1 LRPPDRDGQRPANR
15 ETRDLPATIADL
27 PAVVADNLPS
37 HAGSPPAGR
46 ASLPVAAAG
55 SPARGRS
62 IRVTGPDPVVP
73 SAGSRGF
80 GEIELPVLA
89 DALPAVADA
98 LPRAVDALPRVAD
111 GLPSVADVLPVRVRG
126 DRRLSTRPDPG
137 DMAQAFGEIDLPREM
152 PAIPEPSPRPMPAA
166 QGPRSEAR
174 GLELGDSPPPRRSSG
189 AIDAVARHE
198 SGGPVSARG
207 GMTFGEVDLGG
218 GGTEADTAR
227 STEDGSATGDQAEPT
242 SWKPPVATSAAPSQ
256 SSVRERPSRDQPRRR
271 SSRGKLFALVGVT
284 ALLTGGAALQLTP
297 YGAYAHLAVIDLVR
311 AGDYARATA
320 RAVSESEASLGS
332 DTYAAAKVAMAS
344 AYAAHGRVPRAKSLT
359 AYAALVDSAASVRF
373 GADTTRAS
381 RAKQLLAE
389 LPADRFMPYRDVATA
404 AQIAEAG
411 DLDRARKALAV
422 ARPLD
427 PNDPVEVEVTL
438 LLGDIE
444 LAAGNAPAALVDFKR
459 ALGRPDDAR
468 AHFGLARAYDGL
480 GDAANAKKEIDAT
493 LALSPRHVGA
503 LTLRA
508 RRQSA
513 SVEPARALED
523 LAVVLDGPV
532 QALASPS
539 ELSDAYAARAWVQLE
554 RGEATEARDSFARAV
569 SINPSNVDALN
580 GEGRLLLDEG
590 RYAEALARLD
600 KALDLAPNS
609 PQTIAS
615 DAEAKLELER
625 LSDARQQL
633 VAAREK
639 FPRSIPILLLL
650 AKVEEHS
657 GNDDGAEA
665 YLHIAIADADPLRPE
680 AVLPFLA
687 LCELNA
693 ARGRLNDARSTLE
706 EAKKTLA
713 PSSALERAFGE
724 FDERQGA
731 FDAAIGHYRS
741 AIAKDSRDV
750 AARFRLAVALRRA
763 RRFDEASAE
772 LDRVFAVDRDYPGL
786 LLERGLL
793 FEDSGDVD
801 RAIDQFKAALAKAPD
816 DADLELRV
824 GAAYVAI
831 GRPEDALPMLRK
843 VLDKRPA
850 SAEANHYIG
859 RALMLQGGSQSEAIG
874 YLKRAVELDPNRAE
888 FHVYL
893 AWAANDVTPAQLDL
907 ARDEIDRALA
917 IDKLN
922 AEAYW
927 QRGVLER
934 MEGAID
940 DAVADEKHALELRPT
955 RSEAHATLAECYEDK
970 NDDPRALAE
979 WPRAIAGDATG
990 SPGGPAVAHP
1000 YWRYRYGKLL
1010 LERGNGA
1017 AALAQLIPAVT
1028 TAEKLES
1035 RPGWLAPLEFLT
1047 AEALRGAGRRSE
1059 AVDHY
1064 RRFLDIA
1071 PVNSPDRYDAQRT
1084 LAQLAGKR

>member
-1 LRPPDRDGQRPANR
+1 M
-15 ETRDLPATIADL
+15 
-27 PAVVADNLPS
+27 
-37 HAGSPPAGR
+37 
-46 ASLPVAAAG
+46 
-55 SPARGRS
+55 
-62 IRVTGPDPVVP
+62 
-73 SAGSRGF
+73 
-80 GEIELPVLA
+80 
-89 DALPAVADA
+89 
-98 LPRAVDALPRVAD
+98 
-111 GLPSVADVLPVRVRG
+111 
-126 DRRLSTRPDPG
+126 STRPDPG
-137 DMAQAFGEIDLPREM
+137 EMGQAFGEIDLPREM
-152 PAIPEPSPRPMPAA
+152 PASPAPSPQPAPTG
-166 QGPRSEAR
+166 QGARSDPRE
-174 GLELGDSPPPRRSSG
+174 LEFEDAPKLRRSSG
-189 AIDAVARHE
+189 AIDAVARPE
-198 SGGPVSARG
+198 AGAVSARG

-218 GGTEADTAR
+218 GDAESADAPG
-227 STEDGSATGDQAEPT
+227 SIEDGPIDTSATSGRVEPT
-242 SWKPPVATSAAPSQ
+242 SWKPPLATSAAPPL
-256 SSVRERPSRDQPRRR
+256 SSVRERPSRDRSRRR
-271 SSRGKLFALVGVT
+271 TTRRKLIALLAVT

-320 RAVSESEASLGS
+320 TAVSESEASLGA

-344 AYAAHGRVPRAKSLT
+344 AYAAHGRAPRARSLT
-359 AYAALVDSAASVRF
+359 AYAALVDSGASVRF

-381 RAKQLLAE
+381 RAKQLLME
-389 LPADRFMPYRDVATA
+389 LPADRVIPYRDVAVA
-404 AQIAEAG
+404 AQTAEAG
-411 DLDRARKALAV
+411 DLDRARKALAAV
-422 ARPLD
+422 RQGD
-427 PNDPVEVEVTL
+427 PSDPVQVEVAL
-438 LLGDIE
+438 LEGDID
-444 LAAGNAPAALVDFKR
+444 LAAGDAAAALIDFKR
-459 ALGRPDDAR
+459 ALGRADDAR
-468 AHFGLARAYDGL
+468 AHFGLARAYDGV
-480 GDAANAKKEIDAT
+480 GDAANARKEIDAT
-493 LALSPRHVGA
+493 LAVSPQHVGA

-513 SVEPARALED
+513 SVEPARALSD
-523 LAVVLDGPV
+523 LAVVLDSPV

-569 SINPSNVDALN
+569 TLNPSNIDALN
-580 GEGRLLLDEG
+580 GEGRLLLNEG

-639 FPRSIPILLLL
+639 FPRSVPILLLL

-657 GNDDGAEA
+657 GNTEGSEA
-665 YLHIAIADADPLRPE
+665 YLRVAIADVDRLRPE
-680 AVLPFLA
+680 AVLPFIA
-687 LCELNA
+687 LSELNA
-693 ARGRLNDARSTLE
+693 ARGRLGDARATLD
-706 EAKKTLA
+706 EAKKTLP

-731 FDAAIGHYRS
+731 FDSAIGHYRS
-741 AIAKDSRDV
+741 AIGKDSKDV
-750 AARFRLAVALRRA
+750 AARFRLAVALRRV

-772 LDRVFAVDRDYPGL
+772 LDRVAAVDRDYPGI

-801 RAIDQFKAALAKAPD
+801 RAIDQFKTALAKAPED
-816 DADLELRV
+816 SDLQLRV

-831 GRPEDALPMLRK
+831 GRPDDALPMLRK
-843 VLDKRPA
+843 VLEKRPT

-859 RALMLQGGSQSEAIG
+859 RALLLQGGSSQSEAIR

-893 AWAANDVTPAQLDL
+893 AWAANDVTPAQLEL
-907 ARDEIDRALA
+907 ARDEIDHALA

-922 AEAYW
+922 ADAYW

-934 MEGAID
+934 MEGAVD

-990 SPGGPAVAHP
+990 SSADPAVAHP

-1028 TAEKLES
+1028 AAEKLDS
-1035 RPGWLAPLEFLT
+1035 RPGWLAPLEFLA